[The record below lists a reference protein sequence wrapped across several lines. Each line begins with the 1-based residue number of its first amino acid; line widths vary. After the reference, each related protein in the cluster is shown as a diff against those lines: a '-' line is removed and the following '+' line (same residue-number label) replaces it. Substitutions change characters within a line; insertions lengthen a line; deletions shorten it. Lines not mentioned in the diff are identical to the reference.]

1 MVKLQSQLYVN
12 TGLNRLVHQK
22 SDRTSVSFFNN
33 HTTSILYIGT
43 DRSLSSI
50 NGFPIQPQTGYA
62 FNRGLGDQPEL
73 EYFGRSS
80 SGLIDVRIMEAEEK
94 KGED

>member
-33 HTTSILYIGT
+33 HATSILYIGT
-43 DRSLSSI
+43 DRSLTI
-50 NGFPIQPQTGYA
+50 ANGFPIMPQTGYS
-62 FNRGLGDQPEL
+62 FNQGLGDQPEL
-73 EYFGRSS
+73 EYFGRSNT
-80 SGLIDVRIMEAEEK
+80 GLIDVRIMEAEAK
-94 KGED
+94 KEGV